1 MNHPV
6 APILP
11 PATAPVQP
19 VYVPYERPEQDADRL
34 AEQLRFWRRSISK
47 HKWSSLALAAAITV
61 LTTLI
66 VYVIEPTYR
75 STATLMLESNKAKV
89 VSIEEVYSST
99 SGNREFYQTQAEI
112 LKSEELARRIVVK
125 MRLVDHPAM
134 DPRKKEEAGF
144 SFKKLIPAAWLADD
158 DAAQITPEKLQASVI
173 ATFKRQLTVELVR
186 NSQLI
191 RISYEH
197 PDKEFAAKAAN
208 WVAEGFIEADMDARL
223 AMTQKAGAW
232 LTDRLTGLR
241 KRLEES
247 ERALQLFRER
257 ERIIDAKG
265 VAQSGASKQLEQLS
279 EGLVSSR
286 QKRAEAEAAYQQV
299 QSAQKS
305 KIDIESIPAIQKNS
319 IYIQLKGAESAAESR
334 QADAAK
340 KYGPDHPKRQT
351 ADAELR
357 AAKENTKRQI
367 DTIVTSITKEYELAR
382 AQENAVERA
391 LAQSKGDILGMN
403 RKEYELG
410 VLEREVASNKSLYEM
425 FTSRMKETNV
435 AGDLQSPIARVV
447 DPAVVSGGAYS
458 PKKFRIIGIAAVVGL
473 ILGIMLALILEY
485 LDNTIKNSED
495 VDTKLGQAML
505 GQLPRIKG
513 KLESGDLQIAFIK
526 DKDPGFSEE
535 IRSIRTGVLLSSID
549 APHKVLLITSSV
561 PGEGKTSVATNIAL
575 ALGQVRKVCLID
587 ADMRRPTV
595 AKVLGV
601 DTTSKGLSNLVSGSD
616 PTSECLHFN
625 KELGIHIIPSGVVP
639 PNPLELLSSVRFAE
653 AMKWLEEQFDVVV
666 IDSPPLQLVSDPL
679 LLSQFAHSVI
689 YVVKADATPYQVALG
704 GLERLRDVKAHVLG
718 IIINQID
725 REKADRYYGYGK
737 YSAYGYGKKYG
748 ARRGY
753 ANYAPYAGYS
763 SKKA

>member
-1 MNHPV
+1 MNHP
-6 APILP
+6 LP
-11 PATAPVQP
+11 PVLPAAAPLPSVF
-19 VYVPYERPEQDADRL
+19 VSTERPEHDADRL

-47 HKWSSLALAAAITV
+47 HKWSALGLALAISL

-66 VYVIEPTYR
+66 VFVITPTYR
-75 STATLMLESNKAKV
+75 STATLMLESNKSKV
-89 VSIEEVYSST
+89 VSIEEVYSAMS
-99 SGNREFYQTQAEI
+99 SNREYYQTQAEI
-112 LKSEELARRIVVK
+112 LKSEELARRIVTK
-125 MRLVDHPAM
+125 MKLVDHPVM
-134 DPRKKEEAGF
+134 DPRKQKEDGF
-144 SFKKLIPAAWLADD
+144 SLKKLVPAAWLGDD
-158 DAAQITPEKLQASVI
+158 ETEKYSPEKLQTMVVDR
-173 ATFKRQLTVELVR
+173 FKRELTIELVR

-191 RISYEH
+191 KISYES
-197 PDKEFAAKAAN
+197 PDKEFAATAAN

-232 LTDRLTGLR
+232 LTERLSGLR
-241 KRLEES
+241 KKLEES
-247 ERALQLFRER
+247 ERALQQFRER
-257 ERIIDAKG
+257 ERIVDAKG

-279 EGLVSSR
+279 EGLVTSR

-299 QSAQKS
+299 QAAQKS
-305 KIDIESIPAIQKNS
+305 KIDVESIPAIQKNT
-319 IYIQLKGAESAAESR
+319 IYIQLKATESAAEGR
-334 QADAAK
+334 LADAAK
-340 KYGPDHPKRQT
+340 KYGPEHPKRQT
-351 ADAELR
+351 AEAEVR
-357 AAKENTKRQI
+357 AARDNTRRQI
-367 DTIVTSITKEYELAR
+367 DTITTSITKEYELAR
-382 AQENAVERA
+382 AQEGAVERA

-410 VLEREVASNKSLYEM
+410 VHEREVASNKSLYEM

-447 DPAVVSGGAYS
+447 DPAVVKAAPYS
-458 PKKFRIIGIAAVVGL
+458 PKKMRIIGIAAVVGL
-473 ILGIMLALILEY
+473 ILGLMLALLLEY
-485 LDNTIKNSED
+485 LDNTVKNAED
-495 VDTKLGQAML
+495 VDIKLRQPLL
-505 GQLPRIKG
+505 GQLPRLKG

-549 APHKVLLITSSV
+549 SPHKVLLVTSSI

-625 KELGIHIIPSGVVP
+625 KELGIHVIPSGVVP

-653 AMKWLEEQFDVVV
+653 AMKWLEDSFDVVI

-679 LLSQFAHSVI
+679 ILSQFANSVI
-689 YVVKADATPYQVALG
+689 YVVKADSTPYQIALG
-704 GLERLRDVKAHVLG
+704 GLARLAEAKAHVLG
-718 IIINQID
+718 VVVNQID

-748 ARRGY
+748 GY
-753 ANYAPYAGYS
+753 GGYS
-763 SKKA
+763 SKPV

>member
-1 MNHPV
+1 MNHPA
-6 APILP
+6 APGLP
-11 PATAPVQP
+11 AAATAAQP
-19 VYVPYERPEQDADRL
+19 IFVPIERPEHDADRL
-34 AEQLRFWRRSISK
+34 GEQLRFWRRSISK
-47 HKWSSLALAAAITV
+47 HKWSALGLAGAIAL

-66 VYVIEPTYR
+66 VFVIQPVYR
-75 STATLMLESNKAKV
+75 STATLMLESNKSKV
-89 VSIEEVYSST
+89 VSIEEVYSSM
-99 SGNREFYQTQAEI
+99 SNNREYYQTQAEI
-112 LKSEELARRIVVK
+112 LKSEELARRIVTK
-125 MRLVDHPAM
+125 MKLVDHPAL
-134 DPRKKEEAGF
+134 DPRQQKDAGF
-144 SFKKLIPAAWLADD
+144 SLSKLLPASWLGEDDADKFTPANLQAAVIARFKK
-158 DAAQITPEKLQASVI
+158 E
-173 ATFKRQLTVELVR
+173 LTIELVR

-191 RISYEH
+191 KISYEN
-197 PDKEFAAKAAN
+197 PDKEFAATAAN
-208 WVAEGFIEADMDARL
+208 LVAEGFIEADMDARL

-232 LTDRLTGLR
+232 LTERLTGLR
-241 KRLEES
+241 KKLEES
-247 ERALQLFRER
+247 ERSLQQFRER

-265 VAQSGASKQLEQLS
+265 VAQSGASKQLEQLAG
-279 EGLVSSR
+279 GLVSAR
-286 QKRAEAEAAYQQV
+286 QKKAEAEAAYLQV

-305 KIDIESIPAIQKNS
+305 NIDIESIPAIQKS
-319 IYIQLKGAESAAESR
+319 TIYIDLKKTESAAEGR
-334 QADAAK
+334 LADAAK

-357 AAKENTKRQI
+357 AARENTKRQI

-382 AQENAVERA
+382 AQESSVERA

-425 FTSRMKETNV
+425 FTTRTKETNV

-447 DPAVVSGGAYS
+447 DPAVVTGAAYS

-473 ILGIMLALILEY
+473 ILGVMLALLLEY
-485 LDNTIKNSED
+485 LDNTIKNAED
-495 VDTKLGQAML
+495 VDIKLHQAML

-513 KLESGDLQIAFIK
+513 KVEVGDLQIAFIK

-535 IRSIRTGVLLSSID
+535 IRSIRTGVMLSSID
-549 APHKVLLITSSV
+549 APHKVLLVTSSI

-601 DTTSKGLSNLVSGSD
+601 DTTSKGLSNLVTGSD
-616 PTSECLHFN
+616 PTSECMHFN

-639 PNPLELLSSVRFAE
+639 PNPLELLSSIRFAE
-653 AMKWLEEQFDVVV
+653 AMKWLEESFDVVI

-679 LLSQFAHSVI
+679 ILSQFAHSVI
-689 YVVKADATPYQVALG
+689 YVVKADSTPYQVALG
-704 GLERLRDVKAHVLG
+704 GLERLREANAHILG
-718 IIINQID
+718 VVINQID

-737 YSAYGYGKKYG
+737 YSAYGYGKRYS
-748 ARRGY
+748 Y
-753 ANYAPYAGYS
+753 SSGYS
-763 SKKA
+763 SRPA

>member
-1 MNHPV
+1 MNHPAAPVLPVV
-6 APILP
+6 A
-11 PATAPVQP
+11 APVQP
-19 VYVPYERPEQDADRL
+19 VYVPIDRPEHDADRL

-47 HKWSSLALAAAITV
+47 HKWSALGLALAIAL

-66 VYVIEPTYR
+66 VFVIQPTYR
-75 STATLMLESNKAKV
+75 STATLMLESNKSKV
-89 VSIEEVYSST
+89 VSIEEVYSSM
-99 SGNREFYQTQAEI
+99 SSNREYYQTQAEI

-125 MRLVDHPAM
+125 MKLVDHPVM
-134 DPRKKEEAGF
+134 DPRQQQDSGLSFRKLVPASWLGEEE
-144 SFKKLIPAAWLADD
+144 SWS
-158 DAAQITPEKLQASVI
+158 PEKLQAAVI
-173 ATFKRQLTVELVR
+173 ARFKKELTIELVR

-191 RISYEH
+191 KISYESH
-197 PDKEFAAKAAN
+197 DKEFAANAAN
-208 WVAEGFIEADMDARL
+208 WVADGFIEADMDARL
-223 AMTQKAGAW
+223 AMTQKAGSW
-232 LTDRLTGLR
+232 LTERLTGLR
-241 KRLEES
+241 KKLEES
-247 ERALQLFRER
+247 ERALQQFRER

-279 EGLVSSR
+279 EGLVSAR

-305 KIDIESIPAIQKNS
+305 KLDIESIPAIQKS
-319 IYIQLKGAESAAESR
+319 PIYIQLKSVESAAESR
-334 QADAAK
+334 LADAAK

-357 AAKENTKRQI
+357 AARENTHRQV
-367 DTIVTSITKEYELAR
+367 DTITTSITKEYELAR
-382 AQENAVERA
+382 AQESAVERA
-391 LAQSKGDILGMN
+391 LSQSKGDILGMN

-425 FTSRMKETNV
+425 FTTRMKETNV

-447 DPAVVSGGAYS
+447 DPAVVSRAAYS
-458 PKKFRIIGIAAVVGL
+458 PKKLRIIGIAAVVGL
-473 ILGIMLALILEY
+473 ILGVMLALLLEY
-485 LDNTIKNSED
+485 LDNTIKSAED
-495 VDTKLGQAML
+495 VDTKLRESLL

-513 KLESGDLQIAFIK
+513 KIESGDLQIAFIK
-526 DKDPGFSEE
+526 DKDPGFSEA
-535 IRSIRTGVLLSSID
+535 IRSIRTGVMLSSID
-549 APHKVLLITSSV
+549 APHKVLLVTSSI
-561 PGEGKTSVATNIAL
+561 PGEGKTSVATNMAL

-639 PNPLELLSSVRFAE
+639 PNPLELLSSIRFAE
-653 AMKWLEEQFDVVV
+653 AMKWLEESFDVII

-679 LLSQFAHSVI
+679 ILSQFAHSVV
-689 YVVKADATPYQVALG
+689 YVVKADSTPYQVVLG
-704 GLERLRDVKAHVLG
+704 GLERLRDAKAHVLG
-718 IIINQID
+718 IVINQID

-737 YSAYGYGKKYG
+737 YSAYGYGKRYS
-748 ARRGY
+748 Y
-753 ANYAPYAGYS
+753 SSGYS
-763 SKKA
+763 SKRA

>member
-1 MNHPV
+1 M
-6 APILP
+6 
-11 PATAPVQP
+11 QP
-19 VYVPYERPEQDADRL
+19 VYVPFDRPEQDADRL

-47 HKWSSLALAAAITV
+47 HKWSALGLAAAIALVTMLV
-61 LTTLI
+61 
-66 VYVIEPTYR
+66 VYSIQPTYR
-75 STATLMLESNKAKV
+75 STATLMLESNKSKV
-89 VSIEEVYSST
+89 VGIEEVYSSM
-99 SGNREFYQTQAEI
+99 SSNREYYQTQAEI
-112 LKSEELARRIVVK
+112 LKSEELARRIVAK
-125 MRLVDHPAM
+125 MKLVDHSVM
-134 DPRKKEEAGF
+134 DPRQQQDSGF
-144 SFKKLIPAAWLADD
+144 SLKKLVPASWFGEDESEKF
-158 DAAQITPEKLQASVI
+158 TPEKLQAAVVGR
-173 ATFKRQLTVELVR
+173 FKRELTIELVR

-191 RISYEH
+191 KISYES
-197 PDKEFAAKAAN
+197 PDKEFAANAAN
-208 WVAEGFIEADMDARL
+208 WVADGFIEADMDARL

-232 LTDRLTGLR
+232 LTERLTGLR
-241 KRLEES
+241 KKLEES
-247 ERALQLFRER
+247 ERALQQFRER

-265 VAQSGASKQLEQLS
+265 VAQSGASRQLEQLS
-279 EGLVSSR
+279 EGLVSAR

-305 KIDIESIPAIQKNS
+305 KLDIESIPAIQKS
-319 IYIQLKGAESAAESR
+319 ALYVQLKGVETAAESKL
-334 QADAAK
+334 ADAAK

-357 AAKENTKRQI
+357 AARGNTKRQI

-382 AQENAVERA
+382 AQESSVERA

-425 FTSRMKETNV
+425 FTTRMKETNV

-447 DPAVVSGGAYS
+447 DPAVVRAAPYS
-458 PKKFRIIGIAAVVGL
+458 PKKVRIIGIAAVVGL
-473 ILGIMLALILEY
+473 ILGIMLALLLEY
-485 LDNTIKNSED
+485 LDNTIKTAED
-495 VDTKLGQAML
+495 VDTKLRQSML

-513 KLESGDLQIAFIK
+513 KVEAGDLQIAFIK

-535 IRSIRTGVLLSSID
+535 IRSIRTGVMLSSID
-549 APHKVLLITSSV
+549 APHKVLLVTSSI

-601 DTTSKGLSNLVSGSD
+601 NSNSKGLANLVSGSD
-616 PTSECLHFN
+616 PTSECMHFN

-639 PNPLELLSSVRFAE
+639 PNPLELLSSIRFAE
-653 AMKWLEEQFDVVV
+653 AMKWLEENFDVVI

-679 LLSQFAHSVI
+679 ILAQYAHSVI
-689 YVVKADATPYQVALG
+689 YVVKADSTPYQVALG
-704 GLERLRDVKAHVLG
+704 GLDRLREANAHILG
-718 IIINQID
+718 VVINQID

-737 YSAYGYGKKYG
+737 YSAYGYGKKYS
-748 ARRGY
+748 Y
-753 ANYAPYAGYS
+753 SSGYS
-763 SKKA
+763 STKA

>member
-1 MNHPV
+1 M
-6 APILP
+6 I
-11 PATAPVQP
+11 PAAAVPGQP
-19 VYVPYERPEQDADRL
+19 VFISSERPEHDADRL

-47 HKWSSLALAAAITV
+47 HKWSALGLAMAIAL

-66 VYVIEPTYR
+66 VFVIQPTYR
-75 STATLMLESNKAKV
+75 STATLMLESNKSKV
-89 VSIEEVYSST
+89 VSIEEVYSAMS
-99 SGNREFYQTQAEI
+99 SNREYYQTQAEI
-112 LKSEELARRIVVK
+112 LKSEELARRIVTK
-125 MRLVDHPAM
+125 MRLVDHPVM
-134 DPRKKEEAGF
+134 DPRKQQESGF
-144 SFKKLIPAAWLADD
+144 SLKKLVPAAWLGEDTTD
-158 DAAQITPEKLQASVI
+158 RFTPEKMQAAVI
-173 ATFKRQLTVELVR
+173 GRFKKELTIELVR

-191 RISYEH
+191 KISYES
-197 PDKEFAAKAAN
+197 PDKEFAANAAN
-208 WVAEGFIEADMDARL
+208 WVADGFIEADMDARL

-232 LTDRLTGLR
+232 LTERLSGLR
-241 KRLEES
+241 KKLEES
-247 ERALQLFRER
+247 ERALQQFRER
-257 ERIIDAKG
+257 ERIVDAKG

-279 EGLVSSR
+279 EGLVSAR

-305 KIDIESIPAIQKNS
+305 KIDVESIPAVQKNP
-319 IYIQLKGAESAAESR
+319 IYIQLKSVESAAESR
-334 QADAAK
+334 LADAAK
-340 KYGPDHPKRQT
+340 KYGPEHPKRQT
-351 ADAELR
+351 ADAEVR

-367 DTIVTSITKEYELAR
+367 DTITTSITKEYELVR

-410 VLEREVASNKSLYEM
+410 VHEREVASNKSLYEM
-425 FTSRMKETNV
+425 FTARMKETNV

-447 DPAVVSGGAYS
+447 DPAVVSAGPYS
-458 PKKFRIIGIAAVVGL
+458 PKKTRIIGIAAVVGL
-473 ILGIMLALILEY
+473 ILGIMLALLLEY
-485 LDNTIKNSED
+485 LDNTIKNAED
-495 VDTKLGQAML
+495 VDIKLQQPLL
-505 GQLPRIKG
+505 GQLPRLKG
-513 KLESGDLQIAFIK
+513 KIEAGDLQIAFVK

-549 APHKVLLITSSV
+549 SPHKVLLVTSSI

-625 KELGIHIIPSGVVP
+625 KELGIHVIPSGVVP

-653 AMKWLEEQFDVVV
+653 AMKWLEDSFDVVI

-679 LLSQFAHSVI
+679 ILSQFANSVI
-689 YVVKADATPYQVALG
+689 YVVKADSTPYQVALG
-704 GLERLRDVKAHVLG
+704 GLDRLREAKAHVLG
-718 IIINQID
+718 VIINQID

-737 YSAYGYGKKYG
+737 YSAYGYGKKYS
-748 ARRGY
+748 Y
-753 ANYAPYAGYS
+753 SSGYS
-763 SKKA
+763 SKQA

>member
-1 MNHPV
+1 MNHPAAPGLPAV
-6 APILP
+6 ASAAHPIF
-11 PATAPVQP
+11 
-19 VYVPYERPEQDADRL
+19 VPIDRPEHDADRL

-47 HKWSSLALAAAITV
+47 HKWSALGLAAAIAL

-66 VYVIEPTYR
+66 VFVIQPIYR
-75 STATLMLESNKAKV
+75 STATLMLESNKSKV
-89 VSIEEVYSST
+89 VSIEEVYSSM
-99 SGNREFYQTQAEI
+99 SSNREYYQTQAEI
-112 LKSEELARRIVVK
+112 LKSEELARRIVTK
-125 MRLVDHPAM
+125 MKLVDHPAL
-134 DPRKKEEAGF
+134 DPRQQKDAGF
-144 SFKKLIPAAWLADD
+144 SLGKLLPASWLGEDD
-158 DAAQITPEKLQASVI
+158 SDKFTPAKLQAAVI
-173 ATFKRQLTVELVR
+173 ARFKRELTIELVR

-191 RISYEH
+191 KISYEN
-197 PDKEFAAKAAN
+197 PDKEFAATAAN
-208 WVAEGFIEADMDARL
+208 LVAEGFIEADMDARL

-232 LTDRLTGLR
+232 LTERLTGLR
-241 KRLEES
+241 KKLEES
-247 ERALQLFRER
+247 ERALQQFRER

-265 VAQSGASKQLEQLS
+265 VAQSGASKQLEQLAG
-279 EGLVSSR
+279 GLVAAR
-286 QKRAEAEAAYQQV
+286 QKKAEAEAAYLQV

-305 KIDIESIPAIQKNS
+305 NIDIESIPAIQKS
-319 IYIQLKGAESAAESR
+319 TIYIDLKKTESAAEGR
-334 QADAAK
+334 LADAAK

-357 AAKENTKRQI
+357 AARENTKRQI

-382 AQENAVERA
+382 AQESSVERA
-391 LAQSKGDILGMN
+391 LTQSKGDILGMN

-425 FTSRMKETNV
+425 FTTRTKETSV

-447 DPAVVSGGAYS
+447 DPAVVTSTAYS

-473 ILGIMLALILEY
+473 ILGVMLALLLEY
-485 LDNTIKNSED
+485 LDNTIKTAED
-495 VDTKLGQAML
+495 VDIKLRQSML

-513 KLESGDLQIAFIK
+513 KIESGDLQAAFIK

-535 IRSIRTGVLLSSID
+535 IRSIRTGVMLSSID
-549 APHKVLLITSSV
+549 APHKVLLVTSSI

-616 PTSECLHFN
+616 PTSECMHFN
-625 KELGIHIIPSGVVP
+625 KELGIHVIPSGIVP
-639 PNPLELLSSVRFAE
+639 PNPLELLSSIRFAE
-653 AMKWLEEQFDVVV
+653 AMKWLEENFDVII

-679 LLSQFAHSVI
+679 ILSQFAHSVI
-689 YVVKADATPYQVALG
+689 YVVKADSTPYQVALG
-704 GLERLRDVKAHVLG
+704 GLERLREANAHILG
-718 IIINQID
+718 VVINQID

-737 YSAYGYGKKYG
+737 YSAYGYGKRYS
-748 ARRGY
+748 Y
-753 ANYAPYAGYS
+753 SSGYS
-763 SKKA
+763 SKPA

>member
-1 MNHPV
+1 MNHP
-6 APILP
+6 APPVLP
-11 PATAPVQP
+11 AAAPVQP
-19 VYVPYERPEQDADRL
+19 VFVPVERDEHDADRL

-47 HKWSSLALAAAITV
+47 HKWSALGLALAIAL

-66 VYVIEPTYR
+66 VYVIQPTYR
-75 STATLMLESNKAKV
+75 STATLMLESNKSKV
-89 VSIEEVYSST
+89 VSIEEVYSAMSN
-99 SGNREFYQTQAEI
+99 NREYYQTQAEI
-112 LKSEELARRIVVK
+112 LKSEELARRIVEK
-125 MRLVDHPAM
+125 MKLVDHPVM
-134 DPRKKEEAGF
+134 DPRKQKESGF
-144 SFKKLIPAAWLADD
+144 SLKKLVPAAWLGEDEALTF
-158 DAAQITPEKLQASVI
+158 TPEQLQSIVVGR
-173 ATFKRQLTVELVR
+173 FKRELTIELVR

-191 RISYEH
+191 KISYES
-197 PDKEFAAKAAN
+197 PDKEFAATAAN

-232 LTDRLTGLR
+232 LTERLSGLR
-241 KRLEES
+241 KKLEES
-247 ERALQLFRER
+247 ERALQQFRER
-257 ERIIDAKG
+257 ERIVDAKG

-279 EGLVSSR
+279 SGLVEAR

-299 QSAQKS
+299 QAAQKS
-305 KIDIESIPAIQKNS
+305 KIDVESIPAVQKNP
-319 IYIQLKGAESAAESR
+319 IYIQLKAAESAAEGR
-334 QADAAK
+334 LADAAK
-340 KYGPDHPKRQT
+340 KYGPEHPKRQT

-357 AAKENTKRQI
+357 AARENTKRQI
-367 DTIVTSITKEYELAR
+367 DTITTSITKEYELVR
-382 AQENAVERA
+382 AQEGAVERA

-410 VLEREVASNKSLYEM
+410 VHEREVASNKSLYEM

-447 DPAVVSGGAYS
+447 DPAVVRDAPYS
-458 PKKFRIIGIAAVVGL
+458 PKKARIIGIAAVVGL
-473 ILGIMLALILEY
+473 ILGLMLALLLEY
-485 LDNTIKNSED
+485 LDNTIKNAED
-495 VDTKLGQAML
+495 VDAKLRQPLL
-505 GQLPRIKG
+505 GQLPRLKG
-513 KLESGDLQIAFIK
+513 KLESGDLQLAFIK

-535 IRSIRTGVLLSSID
+535 IRSIRTGVLLSSIES
-549 APHKVLLITSSV
+549 PHKVLLVTSSI

-625 KELGIHIIPSGVVP
+625 KELGIHVIPSGVVP
-639 PNPLELLSSVRFAE
+639 PNPLELLSSIRFAE
-653 AMKWLEEQFDVVV
+653 AMKWLEDSFDIIV

-679 LLSQFAHSVI
+679 ILSQFANSVV
-689 YVVKADATPYQVALG
+689 YVVKADSTPYQVALG
-704 GLERLRDVKAHVLG
+704 GLDRLREVKAHVLG
-718 IIINQID
+718 VVINQID

-748 ARRGY
+748 GY
-753 ANYAPYAGYS
+753 GGYS
-763 SKKA
+763 SHKA

>member
-1 MNHPV
+1 MNHPA
-6 APILP
+6 APVLP
-11 PATAPVQP
+11 AVSTQVQP
-19 VYVPYERPEQDADRL
+19 VYVPFDRPEQDADRL

-47 HKWSSLALAAAITV
+47 HKWSALGLAAAIALVTMLV
-61 LTTLI
+61 
-66 VYVIEPTYR
+66 VYSIQPTYR
-75 STATLMLESNKAKV
+75 STATLMLESNKSKV
-89 VSIEEVYSST
+89 VGIEEVYSSM
-99 SGNREFYQTQAEI
+99 SSNREYYQTQAEI
-112 LKSEELARRIVVK
+112 LKSEELARRIVTK
-125 MRLVDHPAM
+125 MKLVDHPVM
-134 DPRKKEEAGF
+134 DPRQQQDSGF
-144 SFKKLIPAAWLADD
+144 SLKKLVPASWFGEDD
-158 DAAQITPEKLQASVI
+158 SENFSPEKLQAAVV
-173 ATFKRQLTVELVR
+173 ARFKRELTIELVR

-191 RISYEH
+191 KISYES
-197 PDKEFAAKAAN
+197 PDKEFAANAAN
-208 WVAEGFIEADMDARL
+208 WVADGFIEADMDARL

-232 LTDRLTGLR
+232 LTERLTGLR
-241 KRLEES
+241 KKLEES
-247 ERALQLFRER
+247 ERALQQFRER

-279 EGLVSSR
+279 EGLVSAR

-305 KIDIESIPAIQKNS
+305 KLDIESIPAIQKS
-319 IYIQLKGAESAAESR
+319 SLYAQLKGVETAAESKL
-334 QADAAK
+334 ADAAK

-351 ADAELR
+351 ADAEFR
-357 AAKENTKRQI
+357 AARENTKRQI

-382 AQENAVERA
+382 AQESSVERA

-425 FTSRMKETNV
+425 FTTRMKETNV

-447 DPAVVSGGAYS
+447 DPAVVRTGPYS
-458 PKKFRIIGIAAVVGL
+458 PKKARIIGIAAVVGL
-473 ILGIMLALILEY
+473 ILGIMLALLLEY
-485 LDNTIKNSED
+485 LDNTIKTAED
-495 VDTKLGQAML
+495 VDTKLRQSML

-513 KLESGDLQIAFIK
+513 KIEAGDLQIAFIK

-535 IRSIRTGVLLSSID
+535 IRSIRTGVMLSSID
-549 APHKVLLITSSV
+549 APHKVLLVTSSI

-601 DTTSKGLSNLVSGSD
+601 NSNSKGLANLVSGSD
-616 PTSECLHFN
+616 PTSECMHFN

-639 PNPLELLSSVRFAE
+639 PNPLELLSSIRFAE
-653 AMKWLEEQFDVVV
+653 AMKWLEENFDVVI

-679 LLSQFAHSVI
+679 ILAQYAHSVI
-689 YVVKADATPYQVALG
+689 YVVKADSTPYQVALG
-704 GLERLRDVKAHVLG
+704 GLDRLREAKAHILG
-718 IIINQID
+718 VVINQID

-737 YSAYGYGKKYG
+737 YSAYGYGKKYS
-748 ARRGY
+748 Y
-753 ANYAPYAGYS
+753 SSGYS
-763 SKKA
+763 STKA

>member
-1 MNHPV
+1 MNHP
-6 APILP
+6 APPVLP
-11 PATAPVQP
+11 AAAPVQP
-19 VYVPYERPEQDADRL
+19 VFVPVERQEHDADRL

-47 HKWSSLALAAAITV
+47 HKWSALGLAAAIAL

-66 VYVIEPTYR
+66 VFVIPPTYR
-75 STATLMLESNKAKV
+75 STATLMLESNKSKV
-89 VSIEEVYSST
+89 VSIEEVYSAMS
-99 SGNREFYQTQAEI
+99 SNREYYQTQAEI
-112 LKSEELARRIVVK
+112 LKSEELARRIVSK
-125 MRLVDHPAM
+125 MKLVDHPVM
-134 DPRKKEEAGF
+134 DPRKQKENGF
-144 SFKKLIPAAWLADD
+144 SLKKLVPVAWQDEDETANL
-158 DAAQITPEKLQASVI
+158 TPEKLQAIVV
-173 ATFKRQLTVELVR
+173 ARFKKELTIELVR

-191 RISYEH
+191 KISYES
-197 PDKEFAAKAAN
+197 PDKEFAALAAN

-232 LTDRLTGLR
+232 LTERLSGLR
-241 KRLEES
+241 KKLEES
-247 ERALQLFRER
+247 ERALQQFRER
-257 ERIIDAKG
+257 ERIVDAKG

-279 EGLVSSR
+279 EGLVASR

-299 QSAQKS
+299 QAAQRS
-305 KIDIESIPAIQKNS
+305 KIDVESIPAVQKNT
-319 IYIQLKGAESAAESR
+319 IYIQLKAAESAAEGR
-334 QADAAK
+334 LADAAK
-340 KYGPDHPKRQT
+340 KYGPEHPKRQT
-351 ADAELR
+351 ADAEVR
-357 AAKENTKRQI
+357 AARENTKRQI
-367 DTIVTSITKEYELAR
+367 DTITTSITKEYELAR

-410 VLEREVASNKSLYEM
+410 VHEREVASNKSLYEM
-425 FTSRMKETNV
+425 FTARMKETNV

-447 DPAVVSGGAYS
+447 DPAVVRNAPYS
-458 PKKFRIIGIAAVVGL
+458 PRKARIIGIAAVVGL
-473 ILGIMLALILEY
+473 ILGLMLALLLEY
-485 LDNTIKNSED
+485 LDNTIKNAED
-495 VDTKLGQAML
+495 VDTKLRHPLL
-505 GQLPRIKG
+505 GQLPRLKG
-513 KLESGDLQIAFIK
+513 KIESGDLQIAFIK

-549 APHKVLLITSSV
+549 SPHKVLLVTSSI

-625 KELGIHIIPSGVVP
+625 KELGIHVIPSGVVP

-653 AMKWLEEQFDVVV
+653 AMKWLEDSFDVVI

-679 LLSQFAHSVI
+679 ILSQFANSVI
-689 YVVKADATPYQVALG
+689 YVVKADSTPYQVALG
-704 GLERLRDVKAHVLG
+704 GLERLREAKAHVLG
-718 IIINQID
+718 VVINQID

-737 YSAYGYGKKYG
+737 YSAYGYGKKYS
-748 ARRGY
+748 Y
-753 ANYAPYAGYS
+753 SSGYS
-763 SKKA
+763 SHKA

>member
-1 MNHPV
+1 MNHPAPPVIPAV
-6 APILP
+6 A
-11 PATAPVQP
+11 APVQP
-19 VYVPYERPEQDADRL
+19 VFLPIERQEQDADRL
-34 AEQLRFWRRSISK
+34 AEQLRFWRRSVSK
-47 HKWSSLALAAAITV
+47 HKWSALGLAMAIGL

-66 VYVIEPTYR
+66 VFVITPTYR
-75 STATLMLESNKAKV
+75 STATLMLESNKSKV
-89 VSIEEVYSST
+89 VSIEEVYSAMSN
-99 SGNREFYQTQAEI
+99 SREYYQTQAEI
-112 LKSEELARRIVVK
+112 LKSEELARRIVTK
-125 MRLVDHPAM
+125 MKLVDHPVM
-134 DPRKKEEAGF
+134 DPRKQQESGF
-144 SFKKLIPAAWLADD
+144 SLKKLVPAAWMSEDD
-158 DAAQITPEKLQASVI
+158 TGKYTPEKLQAAVI
-173 ATFKRQLTVELVR
+173 ARFKSELTIELVR

-191 RISYEH
+191 KISYES
-197 PDKEFAAKAAN
+197 PDKQFAAEAAN

-232 LTDRLTGLR
+232 LTERLSGLR
-241 KRLEES
+241 KKLEES
-247 ERALQLFRER
+247 ERTLQQFRER

-279 EGLVSSR
+279 EGLVSAR

-299 QSAQKS
+299 QAAAKS
-305 KIDIESIPAIQKNS
+305 RIDVESIPAVQKNP
-319 IYIQLKGAESAAESR
+319 IYIQLKSVESAAESR
-334 QADAAK
+334 LADAAK
-340 KYGPDHPKRQT
+340 KYGPEHPKRQT
-351 ADAELR
+351 ADAEVR
-357 AAKENTKRQI
+357 AAKENTRRQI
-367 DTIVTSITKEYELAR
+367 DTITTSITKEYELVR
-382 AQENAVERA
+382 AQESAVERA
-391 LAQSKGDILGMN
+391 LSQSKGDILGMN

-410 VLEREVASNKSLYEM
+410 VHEREVASNKSLYEM

-447 DPAVVSGGAYS
+447 DPAVVSAGPYS
-458 PKKFRIIGIAAVVGL
+458 PRKVRIIGIAAVVGL
-473 ILGIMLALILEY
+473 ILGLMLALLLEY
-485 LDNTIKNSED
+485 LDNTIKNAED
-495 VDTKLGQAML
+495 VDTKLRHPLL
-505 GQLPRIKG
+505 GQLPRLKG
-513 KLESGDLQIAFIK
+513 KLESGDLQIAFVK

-549 APHKVLLITSSV
+549 SPHKVLLVTSSI

-653 AMKWLEEQFDVVV
+653 AMKWLEDSFDIVI

-679 LLSQFAHSVI
+679 ILSQYANSVV
-689 YVVKADATPYQVALG
+689 YVVKADSTPYQVAAG
-704 GLERLRDVKAHVLG
+704 GLARLREAKAHVLG
-718 IIINQID
+718 VIINQID

-737 YSAYGYGKKYG
+737 YSAYGYGKKYS
-748 ARRGY
+748 Y
-753 ANYAPYAGYS
+753 SSGYS
-763 SKKA
+763 SKPV

>member
-1 MNHPV
+1 MNHP
-6 APILP
+6 LP
-11 PATAPVQP
+11 PVLPAAAPLPSVF
-19 VYVPYERPEQDADRL
+19 VSTERPEHDADRL

-47 HKWSSLALAAAITV
+47 HKWSALGLALAISL

-66 VYVIEPTYR
+66 VFVITPTYR
-75 STATLMLESNKAKV
+75 STATLMLESNKSKV
-89 VSIEEVYSST
+89 VSIEEVYSAMS
-99 SGNREFYQTQAEI
+99 SNREYYQTQAEI
-112 LKSEELARRIVVK
+112 LKSEELARRIVTK
-125 MRLVDHPAM
+125 MKLVDHPMM
-134 DPRKKEEAGF
+134 DPRKQKEDGF
-144 SFKKLIPAAWLADD
+144 SLKKLVPAAWLGDD
-158 DAAQITPEKLQASVI
+158 ETEKYSPEKLQTMVVDR
-173 ATFKRQLTVELVR
+173 FKRELTIELVR

-191 RISYEH
+191 KISYES
-197 PDKEFAAKAAN
+197 PDKEFAATAAN

-232 LTDRLTGLR
+232 LTERLSGLR
-241 KRLEES
+241 KKLEES
-247 ERALQLFRER
+247 ERALQQFRER
-257 ERIIDAKG
+257 ERIVDAKG

-279 EGLVSSR
+279 EGLVTSR

-299 QSAQKS
+299 QAAQKS
-305 KIDIESIPAIQKNS
+305 KIDVESIPAIQKNT
-319 IYIQLKGAESAAESR
+319 IYIQLKATESAAEGR
-334 QADAAK
+334 LADAAK
-340 KYGPDHPKRQT
+340 KYGPEHPKRQT
-351 ADAELR
+351 AEAEVR
-357 AAKENTKRQI
+357 AARDNTRRQI
-367 DTIVTSITKEYELAR
+367 DTITTSITKEYELAR
-382 AQENAVERA
+382 AQEGAVERA

-410 VLEREVASNKSLYEM
+410 VHEREVASNKSLYEM

-447 DPAVVSGGAYS
+447 DPAVVKAAPYS
-458 PKKFRIIGIAAVVGL
+458 PKKMRIIGIAAVVGL
-473 ILGIMLALILEY
+473 ILGLMLALLLEY
-485 LDNTIKNSED
+485 LDNTVKNAED
-495 VDTKLGQAML
+495 VDIKLRQPLL
-505 GQLPRIKG
+505 GQLPRLKG

-549 APHKVLLITSSV
+549 SPHKVLLVTSSI

-625 KELGIHIIPSGVVP
+625 KELGIHVIPSGVVP

-653 AMKWLEEQFDVVV
+653 AMKWLEGSFDVVI

-679 LLSQFAHSVI
+679 ILSQFANSVI
-689 YVVKADATPYQVALG
+689 YVVKADSTPYQIALG
-704 GLERLRDVKAHVLG
+704 GLARLAEAKAHVLG
-718 IIINQID
+718 VVVNQID

-748 ARRGY
+748 GY
-753 ANYAPYAGYS
+753 GGYS
-763 SKKA
+763 SKPV